1 MGGLASLGVSA
12 PFALAGAF
20 AALSLASGAAA
31 RIVIRSTLVR
41 LESQR
46 AASGSASTERLT
58 AFTPRLFSS
67 ENNRF
72 SFNRSDV
79 LGAPPRSTFQSF
91 RVSVD
96 GGASTRTFA
105 LFPVEPL
112 WRSDDIDA
120 LRTLIYAQYF
130 RKEEEGASSALRVAI
145 SAPELSKGIE
155 GFGPF
160 RPAIFADPHAEAART
175 ARLLP
180 PLPEGLSSAVAPVVL
195 KDDSRLP
202 APLFS
207 AHGTVWANFDVPPKS
222 TVTDLRRADRRRGEG
237 LPDDSPLPSVPK
249 I

>member
-1 MGGLASLGVSA
+1 MVGLASLGVSA
-12 PFALAGAF
+12 PIALAGAF
-20 AALSLASGAAA
+20 AALSIASGAAA
-31 RIVIRSTLVR
+31 RILIRSTLVR

-46 AASGSASTERLT
+46 AASVPESAERLT
-58 AFTPRLFSS
+58 AFTPTLFSS
-67 ENNRF
+67 ENSRF
-72 SFNRSDV
+72 SFSRSDV
-79 LGAPPRSTFQSF
+79 LGAPPKSTFQSF
-91 RVSVD
+91 RVSVN

-112 WRSDDIDA
+112 WRSEDIDA

-160 RPAIFADPHAEAART
+160 RPAIFADPHAEAARA

-180 PLPEGLSSAVAPVVL
+180 PSPEGSSHTGATVAL

-207 AHGTVWANFDVPPKS
+207 AHGTVWANFDVPPPA
-222 TVTDLRRADRRRGEG
+222 TVKDLRRADRRRGEG